1 MNDKNTNGIGWFI
14 TGIFIWPIFMAQR
27 DEARRVLRRLVKMLD
42 RHDCEEGGFEE
53 RDINLIAEA
62 RTLVEASDG

>member
-14 TGIFIWPIFMAQR
+14 TGIF
-27 DEARRVLRRLVKMLD
+27 
-42 RHDCEEGGFEE
+42 
-53 RDINLIAEA
+53 NLIAEA